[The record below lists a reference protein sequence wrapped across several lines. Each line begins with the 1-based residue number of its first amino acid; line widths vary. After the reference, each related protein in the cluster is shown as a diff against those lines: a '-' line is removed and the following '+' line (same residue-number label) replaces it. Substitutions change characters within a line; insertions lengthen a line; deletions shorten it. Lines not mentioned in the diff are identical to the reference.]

1 MNAPAR
7 RPPAGPKP
15 YWPIVT
21 AEALRDDAMLVR
33 VLAGMG
39 FDDHLASTGRGGIVW
54 WRPEYLRPPTRAH
67 VAATYP
73 ARHADIRDACIDA
86 WHTELRA
93 RVAPINRN
101 IRDAEVWLMLDL
113 PLRVTAI
120 DTRSGEWTLPDR
132 TQFGD
137 DLISLGMVRW
147 ECSFGQ
153 AAGRIARLIGMRT
166 IPTVQPTAPGDLFKG
181 ASLKPAAALP
191 AEQVNA

>member
-1 MNAPAR
+1 MSAAAPR
-7 RPPAGPKP
+7 RSAGPKP

-21 AEALRDDAMLVR
+21 FEALLDDAKLVR

-39 FDDHLASTGRGGIVW
+39 FDDHLASTERGGIVW
-54 WRPEYLRPPTRAH
+54 WQPEYLRPPTRAH
-67 VAATYP
+67 VAATFP
-73 ARHADIRDACIDA
+73 ARHADIREACIDA
-86 WHTELRA
+86 WHAELRD
-93 RVAPINRN
+93 RLAPLNRN

-113 PLRVTAI
+113 PDRVTAI
-120 DTRSGEWTLPDR
+120 DTRTGEWTLPDR

-147 ECSFGQ
+147 ECTFGQ
-153 AAGRIARLIGMRT
+153 AAGRIARLIGMRS

-191 AEQVNA
+191 AEQGDA